1 MKINK
6 RLRKAFTLVELVVV
20 IAIIAILSTVSVV
33 TYFGIT
39 NSAKKSVD
47 DQTITQWNQLL
58 LLEEELGN
66 KSETPQE
73 ALDIILENGWD
84 VAKLTPTY
92 EGNEIL
98 WDQEENRFSIIS
110 KDTVNLLK
118 RADNGDEKWH
128 NWRFLDNYVDNN
140 GYSVYLKEGNE
151 ATSLDIITGL
161 DVGKNDI
168 ETVNYVRKNV
178 ENGQNVL
185 IRTTTGLLTIDA
197 EKDTI
202 NHYGSANE
210 VNVKNCDFNSY
221 HVFGKVA
228 GTINV
233 EKGHVAIENTG
244 SVGNINIKA
253 ESSSDFVISNDKG
266 GSLSFVKADNPDLI
280 TSENVKVTKDTGV
293 MNAENK
299 DAVAYSES
307 NGFLKEWNTVLG
319 NGKTTL
325 LADLEDKVYFVQVY
339 SNIEATFDLNGHHFW
354 TDESGESYVCGKL
367 IFMDSSKDES
377 GLYYCKVNYISDNQD
392 KTILKAIGKDALLV
406 IDSGKIEARNANN
419 SFDSNN
425 GQFGL
430 GVQDGGNIIMN
441 GGTIKAGWYAIAGNG
456 DNTEFNSSIVINGG
470 KLISVCDYAIYLPH
484 SGTTTINGGTIDGA
498 AGAISINRGSLTINN
513 GTFLSNGTGDT
524 GDWGDGTGANENNAL
539 INSEAKYGDVT
550 IFVNGGDFNVIKL
563 DVFAVGSKYKSY
575 ISIKSGTYNKYID
588 KWVSVDCICVDN
600 GNGTWSIVKK

>member
-1 MKINK
+1 MRINK

-47 DQTITQWNQLL
+47 DTLIAELNKCLQLDETIN
-58 LLEEELGN
+58 GKPN
-66 KSETPQE
+66 TPSE
-73 ALDIILENGWD
+73 ALEVVEENGFT
-84 VAKLTPTY
+84 VEKMTPTQDKK
-92 EGNEIL
+92 EIVWHQTTNKFEL
-98 WDQEENRFSIIS
+98 VDEITENTT
-110 KDTVNLLK
+110 DVTT
-118 RADNGDEKWH
+118 
-128 NWRFLDNYVDNN
+128 WRFLSDYTDNH

-178 ENGQNVL
+178 ENGQTVL

-456 DNTEFNSSIVINGG
+456 ANTEFNSSIVINGG